1 MAKIIVFGDIDISA
15 LYLRVNDEKEI
26 TVAGKHPLS
35 FTVPAGTNH
44 IFATTVSKL
53 ERVGNS
59 LSDSGFASKLTAV
72 VQNSTNTTIGGE
84 VEFEENDVLLIE
96 VMQKGLKTVVNH
108 KLVCEKEVDEYINM
122 GEVVDY
128 GTKKP
133 RKIFKWLAWI
143 LFLILA
149 VVALMFIWVLM
160 VESGSPR

>member
-15 LYLRVNDEKEI
+15 LYLRINGEKEI
-26 TVAGKHPLS
+26 AVTGKHPQS
-35 FTVPAGTNH
+35 FTVPAGVNH

-53 ERVGNS
+53 ERVGNA
-59 LSDSGFASKLTAV
+59 LSDGGFASKLTAA

-84 VEFEENDVLLIE
+84 VEFDETDVLLIE
-96 VMQKGLKTVVNH
+96 VIQKGLKTVVNH

-122 GEVVDY
+122 GEVVEY

-133 RKIFKWLAWI
+133 RKMLKWLAWI

-149 VVALMFIWVLM
+149 VLVLLFVWVLM
-160 VESGSPR
+160 ADFGTPR